1 MRLASRAVLL
11 NLTLCEVPC
20 SGLHPVGGICVGRR
34 ASRKRN
40 QTPSFSPPRFP
51 QIDLAILH
59 ASAHLL
65 RNIGLR
71 RRETSGSPRSCK
83 EADNWIPAAAALNH
97 RSSTPL
103 YAARSLGRKRASA
116 LWWISTRCSARGCAL
131 RDVQWATCCFWGR
144 PGRGR

>member
-40 QTPSFSPPRFP
+40 QAPSFSPPRFP
-51 QIDLAILH
+51 RIDLAILN

-71 RRETSGSPRSCK
+71 RRETSGR
-83 EADNWIPAAAALNH
+83 D
-97 RSSTPL
+97 
-103 YAARSLGRKRASA
+103 RK
-116 LWWISTRCSARGCAL
+116 STRLNSSHRCISYAVFCLKKKTKAETQKNWHLHARL
-131 RDVQWATCCFWGR
+131 
-144 PGRGR
+144 